1 MSRYY
6 LHLRDFKGAMVED
19 EDGSDIA
26 SLAIAK
32 EHAMLSMHE
41 IIGEAIKRGDQLEVE
56 AIIVADE
63 HGTHLAAVPVLAA
76 LPAAIVDL
84 LKHPEKVVPT
94 NKFEEYRQNADE
106 CRRKAEDTAEPDDK
120 TSWLKL
126 ADAWL
131 QMLPRTHSASAD
143 VAGWPKASHEDS
155 KASH

>member
-6 LHLRDFKGAMVED
+6 LHLKDFEGAIIED
-19 EDGSDIA
+19 EDGSDVA
-26 SLAIAK
+26 SLAVAK
-32 EHAMLSMHE
+32 EHAMQSMHE
-41 IIGEAIKRGDQLEVE
+41 LIGEANKRGDQLEVE
-56 AIIVADE
+56 AIIVSDE

-84 LKHPEKVVPT
+84 LKHPEKVPAT
-94 NKFEEYRQNADE
+94 KFQEYRRNADD
-106 CRRKAEDTAEPDDK
+106 CRRKAEDTDDIDDK

-131 QMLPRTHSASAD
+131 QMLPPTQSPRAD
-143 VAGWPKASHEDS
+143 LAGWPKQSDADS